1 MALRIATQSD
11 IDKVNRSIRQ
21 KNGRRLSV
29 TDTAYTKPGK
39 IKDLKKLGVNGLT
52 EGWSPRVF
60 VATDH
65 VTVPPYYGS
74 SQIYIIAEPGIIVK
88 TGGHNELYKL
98 DTSNVKIKGQKV
110 SSKYLI
116 DRPDVK
122 DFNLYKDTASL
133 YAAIMVLHEHG
144 VFMFDSVAQEAKK
157 LGETVVSE
165 AWKLGPARVK
175 EQMAELERLATDG
188 RAFKEKTDLGFDTMT
203 GAPALKIANVILK
216 SAERTLK
223 KKQHI
228 ADGMERYDEFIAL
241 GEEMFSRYSGY
252 QKPPK
257 SPEPKVDRSMP
268 SQSDHYDLLYAMKQS
283 RA

>member
-1 MALRIATQSD
+1 M
-11 IDKVNRSIRQ
+11 
-21 KNGRRLSV
+21 
-29 TDTAYTKPGK
+29 
-39 IKDLKKLGVNGLT
+39 
-52 EGWSPRVF
+52 
-60 VATDH
+60 
-65 VTVPPYYGS
+65 
-74 SQIYIIAEPGIIVK
+74 
-88 TGGHNELYKL
+88 
-98 DTSNVKIKGQKV
+98 
-110 SSKYLI
+110 I